1 MTKATAGA
9 GAGAG
14 GPPPA
19 RQPCSRAR
27 EKIPGEAIDCPG
39 ERRSCLHLRR
49 DLEAI
54 RPRRRSFAVVSCDRP
69 PRLAR
74 DVRSSTSLWALKVPA
89 TARALM
95 LGAFA
100 LSTLDA
106 CMFLFD
112 FDGYDTSRPPPGLV
126 LGDGAVVNPETGEVG
141 TFELVVPESLEIPW
155 QGESTASIS
164 IKRIDGFD
172 KRVTVSVADPQ
183 PKGIAPVTAS
193 TIEASSTSTTLAF
206 KSLGTASLSQVVTL
220 VATSGPTTKT
230 ASLKITVAAHP
241 CALDTSFGEL
251 KTGFVSLWPDGA
263 AKVQLPLEIR
273 TSGSD
278 MIAAYVDENGPSSV
292 DRIDST
298 GKVQHIPAAPAGTK
312 TITADG
318 QSVLMAVGLSGERLA
333 VVRAGANGAL
343 DTTFGKGDAS
353 VSGITDPASMAAGM
367 GTPRYVI
374 SGTNLNSTEWRVAA
388 LDNTGAV
395 ATAFGDAGVAR
406 VNFAAGVTA
415 PTTVFFT
422 STNGVV
428 ACGSAG
434 VQDNRPTLT
443 RWTSSGAL
451 DVTFGG
457 TGSVR
462 LDGSGSGVRCAPLDG
477 DRAVV
482 VGAPKLSVVALAS
495 NGQVDPTFAANVAK
509 TAPALASLP
518 GAQDVAVDVNGRVT
532 ILLMDGKLVR
542 LESDGRLDAV
552 FGPGGVCD
560 LPAQSPPNTTGRRL
574 AVADGDRL
582 VVLAQVGVGGVSV
595 ARLVP

>member
-1 MTKATAGA
+1 MRKATTTKATAGCPRD
-9 GAGAG
+9 GEGAG
-14 GPPPA
+14 GPSPQIVVQGHP
-19 RQPCSRAR
+19 RQSVRGGSFVVMGRGAL
-27 EKIPGEAIDCPG
+27 KIPA
-39 ERRSCLHLRR
+39 
-49 DLEAI
+49 
-54 RPRRRSFAVVSCDRP
+54 
-69 PRLAR
+69 AR
-74 DVRSSTSLWALKVPA
+74 T
-89 TARALM
+89 LM
-95 LGAFA
+95 LAAFA

-112 FDGYDTSRPPPGLV
+112 FDGYDPSRPPPGLV
-126 LGDGAVVNPETGEVG
+126 VGDGAVVNPETGEVG
-141 TFELVVPESLEIPW
+141 TFELVVPESLEVPW
-155 QGESTASIS
+155 QGESSVSIS

-193 TIEASSTSTTLAF
+193 TIEAGSTSTTLTF
-206 KSLGTASLSQVVTL
+206 KSLGNASLSQVVSL

-241 CALDTSFGEL
+241 CALDTSFGDL

-263 AKVQLPLEIR
+263 AKVQFPVEIHA
-273 TSGSD
+273 SGSD
-278 MIAAYVDENGPSSV
+278 MVAAYVDENGPASV
-292 DRIDST
+292 DRIDSA
-298 GKVQHIPAAPAGTK
+298 GNVQHISAPPATK
-312 TITADG
+312 TIAADG
-318 QSVLMAVGLSGERLA
+318 QSVLMAVGLSGERISVL
-333 VVRAGANGAL
+333 RAGANGAL

-353 VSGITDPASMAAGM
+353 VNGIAAPAGM
-367 GTPRYVI
+367 AVGMGSARYVI
-374 SGTNLNSTEWRVAA
+374 SGTNLNSTEWRVAT

-395 ATAFGDAGVAR
+395 ATTFGDAGVAR
-406 VNFAAGVTA
+406 VDYAAGVTA

-462 LDGSGSGVRCAPLDG
+462 LDGSGSSVRCAPLDG

-482 VGAPKLSVVALAS
+482 VGATKFSVIALTS
-495 NGQVDPTFAANVAK
+495 NGQRDPTFADNLAK
-509 TAPALASLP
+509 ASPALASLP
-518 GAQDVAVDVNGRVT
+518 GAQDVAVDANGRIT
-532 ILLMDGKLVR
+532 ILLVDGKLVR
-542 LESDGRLDAV
+542 LESDGRLDTV
-552 FGPGGVCD
+552 FGPSGVCD
-560 LPAQSPPNTTGRRL
+560 LPAQSPPSTTGRRL